1 MSLIPEPGGFDP
13 QVRYGRILGLFFAV
27 AGFVVIGFGWNGSAK
42 SAYVDVQF
50 PYLISGGLGGLALVL
65 LGSALMIMAQV
76 RAERIKLAG
85 QLEKLGHVMSRAPSA
100 VEAVASE
107 NGRVVAGKS
116 TYHRP
121 DCRLVEGKT
130 DLDFVS
136 PEAAKLSGL
145 SPCRVCNPGD
155 PDVSEDRAETTTETS
170 GPDSASA

>member
-1 MSLIPEPGGFDP
+1 MSQIPEPGGFDP

-42 SAYVDVQF
+42 SALVDVQF
-50 PYLISGGLGGLALVL
+50 PYLISGGMGGLALVL
-65 LGSALMIMAQV
+65 LGSVLMLMAQF
-76 RAERIKLAG
+76 RAERLKLAE
-85 QLEKLGHVMSRAPSA
+85 QLEKLGHVLGRAPSPLE
-100 VEAVASE
+100 VTTSE

-116 TYHRP
+116 TYHKP
-121 DCRLVEGKT
+121 DCRLVEGKA

-155 PDVSEDRAETTTETS
+155 PDVAEDHAGSASET
-170 GPDSASA
+170 PDSA